1 VVIFKLNEKNLV
13 LKLIIQAILK
23 GSGVMA
29 EYMESIISI
38 LDKTVQNKDYLK
50 NFSHLVDTNEFFI
63 FKFIDSIVS

>member
-63 FKFIDSIVS
+63 

>member
-1 VVIFKLNEKNLV
+1 MVIFKLNEKNLA

-63 FKFIDSIVS
+63 